1 MLDDERAIRELVK
14 TWLDASKAGDIA
26 TVLDLMTDDAIFMV
40 PGQKPFG
47 KEAFA
52 SISEG
57 MTPGLPHRFLTP
69 AICALF
75 CVMAK
80 PLAVMA
86 GLDPAIQRQRMRF
99 FAWITGSRPVMTS

>member
-1 MLDDERAIRELVK
+1 MSDDERAIRELVK

-47 KEAFA
+47 KVAFA

-75 CVMAK
+75 LCH
-80 PLAVMA
+80 
-86 GLDPAIQRQRMRF
+86 G
-99 FAWITGSRPVMTS
+99 